1 MKHPVDVHVG
11 RRIRH
16 TRWSAGKTQ
25 KEVADSL
32 KISFQQLQ
40 KYETAGNRVSASKL
54 FELADEF
61 GVPITHFFE
70 GLQVNLADDQT
81 PVIHADFLQDREA
94 VELIRMYY
102 QTPES
107 LREQIFGLARAMA
120 KGKKN

>member
-1 MKHPVDVHVG
+1 M
-11 RRIRH
+11 
-16 TRWSAGKTQ
+16 
-25 KEVADSL
+25 ADSL
-32 KISFQQLQ
+32 EISFQQLQ

-54 FELADEF
+54 FELAAEF
-61 GVPITHFFE
+61 GVPVTHFFE
-70 GLQVNLADDQT
+70 GLQDNLADDRN
-81 PVIHADFLQDREA
+81 PIIHADFLQDREA